1 MNLEDTYRHKGLR
14 KKLVDTI
21 REKGIKDDK
30 VLQAIE
36 KIPRHYFFDSA
47 FLPYAYEDKAFPIGA
62 GQTISQPFTVAFQSE
77 LLEIKKGDKVL
88 EVGTGSG
95 YQACILQEMGAK
107 VFSIERQKSLFLK
120 VKEFLPQLNYPV
132 KVFYGDGYKGL
143 PAFAPFDKIIIT
155 AAAPYIPED
164 LKSQLKIGGI
174 LIVPVGGGDVQT
186 MTRLHKTGENEFTAE
201 EFGAF
206 RFVPLLQDKA
216 NDK

>member
-1 MNLEDTYRHKGLR
+1 
-14 KKLVDTI
+14 
-21 REKGIKDDK
+21 
-30 VLQAIE
+30 
-36 KIPRHYFFDSA
+36 
-47 FLPYAYEDKAFPIGA
+47 
-62 GQTISQPFTVAFQSE
+62 
-77 LLEIKKGDKVL
+77 
-88 EVGTGSG
+88 
-95 YQACILQEMGAK
+95 MGAK

-120 VKEFLPQLNYPV
+120 VKEFLPKLNYPV

-164 LKSQLKIGGI
+164 LKNQLKTGGI
-174 LIVPVGGGDVQT
+174 LIVPLGGGDVQT
-186 MTRLHKTGENEFTAE
+186 MTRLHKTSDTEFVTE